1 MQSQS
6 QSKKIVRNNTSFSS
20 QINTKLKELYDRY
33 KTELENNTSDLEW
46 AKSLTY
52 YQYLVKELISNDI
65 ISESDYARGL
75 LIYHTM
81 GMGKTRLA
89 VAVAMSCWD
98 MYQPIILLPQYLKN
112 NFKKTIAEFTQ
123 LLSNNKAD
131 KDFEDKAISKFQ
143 FVSMDAYNSS
153 TQMENIGEKDIPF
166 KAKMHKSSRSKRT
179 DAYGNGDSRSKRT
192 DAYGNGDSRS
202 KRTDAYGNGDSRS
215 GGGNFFQNGL
225 DNKLLIIDEAHN
237 FFRAIINS
245 GSENSNAKK
254 IYEMIMSAKNL
265 KLLFLTGTPSSK
277 DPFELVPCFNMLAGK
292 NILPTSY
299 DTFYKLYID
308 KVTGNIINKN
318 KLSNRIL
325 GLVSHVT
332 HDKNSVPI
340 IDGKPGK
347 IDKNSKNNIRDFGW
361 FPDCKPVIVSYV
373 EMSAPQYKQYLLAR
387 DKEESEKGRG
397 KGKGKSL
404 SNINTPPLSLPNSE
418 KKTMGSYYVKSRV
431 LSIFSAPREYKN
443 KPIELIPNNLF
454 NETNSPKLKLLADR
468 IKVAKGSTLVYSQ
481 FVEGGLKPLKKYL
494 ENIGMTEFNSDD
506 IEKYSHLIK
515 SRKIHSKMHNT
526 INLAIVDAPVNT
538 YTASDALLNGGG
550 IEGGNDDGSDD
561 GSDDG
566 GDNAIG
572 NDDDMD
578 AYNDGNGGDGFNAP
592 YDIAYDGD
600 ASGQFFDTFI
610 GNTSFQAGIIG
621 GTHLIYE
628 ENTSSNNVFLE
639 DNLMNDI
646 CDVCTENN
654 TKMIKSHKSHKSH
667 KGHKN
672 GGSQKTYIIYGAD
685 LYFEHLET
693 RLSNW
698 EKIPYSSKE
707 ATSKEATSKNK
718 GVTFAWGN
726 IVSVDGAIR
735 YDRAF
740 FSQKAKLKN
749 ILMNS
754 KSIIS
759 DKSKLY
765 KTAHKFMT
773 DGKYIPMT
781 YDLHT
786 MLLSPSEDV
795 PYIVKDATSF
805 GQKGVHIITSVE
817 ELEKYKKKLCHTSA
831 IISEY
836 MKNPLL
842 WNGKKFHFRI
852 YIGVYVSKKTNTR
865 FVKVFT
871 NSNYAFK
878 IFMAKDNF
886 VEGDYHNEDIHITGR
901 KSTRM
906 RHQWKLSSKDI
917 IDDANSNFYFPEKDL
932 PNGVSFDD
940 INKKIEKMFHQIIE
954 PHLEEFEEY
963 PECDAGFEIFGADVI
978 LNNRGDPFILE
989 VNAKIG
995 YSEDYGER
1003 EGAKEYHQKFSHDLF
1018 DWIYDHFIKI

>member
-1 MQSQS
+1 MMQS

-33 KTELENNTSDLEW
+33 KTELENNSSDLEW

-131 KDFEDKAISKFQ
+131 KDFEDKAIAKFQ

-166 KAKMHKSSRSKRT
+166 KAKMHKSGRSSK
-179 DAYGNGDSRSKRT
+179 DS
-192 DAYGNGDSRS
+192 N
-202 KRTDAYGNGDSRS
+202 
-215 GGGNFFQNGL
+215 GGGRSSGSNFFQNGL

-237 FFRAIINS
+237 FFRSIINS

-308 KVTGNIINKN
+308 KITGNIINKN

-332 HDKNSVPI
+332 HDKNSDPI
-340 IDGKPGK
+340 IDDKK
-347 IDKNSKNNIRDFGW
+347 SKSSKNSKNNIRDFGW

-397 KGKGKSL
+397 KGKNKSL
-404 SNINTPPLSLPNSE
+404 GNINTPPLSLPNSE

-431 LSIFSAPREYKN
+431 LSIFSPPREYKN

-515 SRKIHSKMHNT
+515 ARKISSKVHNT
-526 INLAIVDAPVNT
+526 INLAIVDAPVINT
-538 YTASDALLNGGG
+538 YTASDALLNGGCG
-550 IEGGNDDGSDD
+550 IEGGRN
-561 GSDDG
+561 G
-566 GDNAIG
+566 GDEDIDSS
-572 NDDDMD
+572 NDGDEDID
-578 AYNDGNGGDGFNAP
+578 VYNDGNGGDGFNAP
-592 YDIAYDGD
+592 YDIVYDGD
-600 ASGQFFDTFI
+600 ASGQFFDAFLA
-610 GNTSFQAGIIG
+610 NTSQVSILG
-621 GTHLIYE
+621 GNNLIYE
-628 ENTSSNNVFLE
+628 EKAVPNNVFLE

-646 CDVCTENN
+646 CDVCTEDN
-654 TKMIKSHKSHKSH
+654 TKIIKNPKKQ
-667 KGHKN
+667 KK

-685 LYFEHLET
+685 LYFEHLEA

-698 EKIPYSSKE
+698 EKIPYFSKEAASKEADLKE

-726 IVSVDGAIR
+726 IVSLDGVVR

-740 FSQKAKLKN
+740 FAQKAKLKN

-786 MLLSPSEDV
+786 MSLLPSEDA

-805 GQKGVHIITSVE
+805 GQKGVHIITSAE
-817 ELEKYKKKLCHTSA
+817 ELEKYKKQLCHTSA

-852 YIGVYVSKKTNTR
+852 YVGVYVSKKTNTR

-878 IFMAKDNF
+878 VFMAKDNF

-901 KSTRM
+901 KSTLK
-906 RHQWKLSSKDI
+906 RHQWKLSPKDI
-917 IDDANSNFYFPEKDL
+917 IEDADPNFYFPEKDL
-932 PNGVSFDD
+932 LDSISFHD

-954 PHLEEFEEY
+954 PHLTEFEEY

-989 VNAKIG
+989 INAKIG
-995 YSEDYGER
+995 YREDYGER
-1003 EGAKEYHQKFSHDLF
+1003 EGSKEYHKKFSHDLF